1 MYRFI
6 IPMDVVKDAIG
17 PDDQMPAMYNYDE
30 GTFVAIIAAGD
41 EGNRN
46 VVMYPCRGHE
56 QMNCACAVPD
66 SSLRNPAQLEYSWNA
81 KGSVEEMVEGIRRFP
96 EWLRRVFRRVM
107 STRFHRA
114 ALR

>member
-1 MYRFI
+1 MN
-6 IPMDVVKDAIG
+6 VVKDAIR
-17 PDDQMPAMYNYDE
+17 PDDQMPAMYNVDE

-41 EGNRN
+41 EGNRH

-56 QMNCACAVPD
+56 QMNCACAVED

-81 KGSVEEMVEGIRRFP
+81 KGSVKEMVEGIQGFP

-107 STRFHRA
+107 STRFYPA
-114 ALR
+114 ALC